1 MSRHTVTHDP
11 HAVLGLVQSTVLVP
25 VQEVQRQ
32 LHEQCVPVPEPPVV
46 PPPELGASVDRGT
59 QTPSESQPP
68 LPSQVALQSAKQ

>member
-1 MSRHTVTHDP
+1 MSLHTVTHDP
-11 HAVLGLVQSTVLVP
+11 HCVLGVPQVTVLVP

-32 LHEQCVPVPEPPVV
+32 LHEQCVPVAEPPPEV
-46 PPPELGASVDRGT
+46 PPELGARVDRGT